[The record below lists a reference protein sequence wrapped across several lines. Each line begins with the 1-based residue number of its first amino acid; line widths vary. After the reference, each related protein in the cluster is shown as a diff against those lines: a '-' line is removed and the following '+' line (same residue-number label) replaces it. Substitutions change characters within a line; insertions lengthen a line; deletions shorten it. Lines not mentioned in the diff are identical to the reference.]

1 MSENI
6 RKLYTSSCLPWGQVQ
21 SISRNGLAGI
31 SWNQTAT
38 FRSTLG
44 MCSISSHFPVS
55 TLQRE
60 LDNTTS
66 VDIKQHL
73 QSLPSWRFTVENTG
87 IYWHWGQCGSQL
99 GFFGKSKLHQTK
111 SSATYHN
118 QANLIQLVLPLCLD
132 CLDLRRLQASLGAW
146 ASCLGMPSLM
156 SYSSNILL
164 VPHIASLKNIDSY
177 WIVESVW
184 MDMNGL
190 TVDWVRPTLSL
201 QHAVELVAALVLR
214 MIQRNGPGT
223 DNRPTLRTMR
233 E

>member
-1 MSENI
+1 MSSM
-6 RKLYTSSCLPWGQVQ
+6 RSSPIHQ

-31 SWNQTAT
+31 SWNQTPT

-60 LDNTTS
+60 LHNTTS

-111 SSATYHN
+111 SRTTYHN
-118 QANLIQLVLPLCLD
+118 QANFDPTCASTLPGLSWSSSASGISGSMGVMPWHAKLDVIQLQYPSASYCLFSKYW
-132 CLDLRRLQASLGAW
+132 LIKKKLLIYLYEW
-146 ASCLGMPSLM
+146 
-156 SYSSNILL
+156 IL
-164 VPHIASLKNIDSY
+164 N
-177 WIVESVW
+177 
-184 MDMNGL
+184 ML

-214 MIQRNGPGT
+214 MIQRNGPGK